1 MTRDEL
7 IELLSDVTSL
17 LGTALAREVELK
29 ESLASDAADS
39 QRAKLD
45 ALKAKLA
52 GERLKLQK
60 LNAAS
65 KRRRELE
72 KKRQENQRQ
81 TARSAAN
88 ESKTLQRRVQ
98 LLNGQGRVIGWLHN
112 ESNGKVTVY
121 DAKGRLVARE
131 LNCITLDRTGRFVGR
146 GRQGL
151 VALGRTLEEIRSPV
165 PAGSRQSRRDTRE

>member
-29 ESLASDAADS
+29 ESLASDAADA
-39 QRAKLD
+39 QREKLD

-72 KKRQENQRQ
+72 KKRQENERG

-88 ESKTLQRRVQ
+88 ESKNSGMVTLRD
-98 LLNGQGRVIGWLHN
+98 GAGRVVGFMRVMGP
-112 ESNGKVTVY
+112 SRT
-121 DAKGRLVARE
+121 DFFAASGRLVARE
-131 LNCITLDRTGRFVGR
+131 VGGKTYTATGKLAAHD
-146 GRQGL
+146 RQGL
-151 VALGRTLEEIRSPV
+151 RVLGQKMNSQYR
-165 PAGSRQSRRDTRE
+165 